1 MLHCSYC
8 IAMNDT
14 VEKVLS
20 SVDPSV
26 GFNAREKVRNYIFL
40 LASTGKTHRQLEHLG
55 KAYLREILQPD
66 PRYSGC

>member
-1 MLHCSYC
+1 
-8 IAMNDT
+8 MNDII
-14 VEKVLS
+14 ERVLS
-20 SVDPSV
+20 SADPSV
-26 GFNAREKVRNYIFL
+26 GLDAREKVRNYVFL